1 MSPIERFLG
10 AIAPLLNPNSSRK
23 GSHSNEAFRN
33 PGPVL
38 ASRATDRKGGY
49 RGLAQSEALRGPKP
63 ISLYLVVAFVFCAAS
78 LCKAAGPQTAQAS
91 PSAQVTAGSW
101 QGVVRDA
108 KGNALPGAQIEL
120 RDTNSGQTLTVTT
133 DAQGSFRILEVPAG
147 SYAVRVRWHDT
158 LSAARELLRIRQGS
172 NLNSTLQL
180 AAAGGELTLETVA
193 VGAQPKASGGENLS
207 SRQVSE
213 LPLNKRDFSQLLLL
227 AAGTMTDTN
236 GSANFTQ
243 QFAVNG
249 QRGSTAIFA
258 MDGVDTTDPELGGAT
273 FSNFNIDAVQEIQAY
288 SGVMSAEIGHG
299 AAGFTNIITKAGTN
313 LLHGSLFEFVRNSAF
328 DARNFFDERSFA
340 NPGRIPPFRRNEF
353 GFALGGPVTLPGTYR
368 GRDRTFFFG
377 EYQGFRQVLGAT
389 EVLSVPTQAERQGLD
404 TTAFPG
410 DTLHVPVSPLV
421 APVLAGY
428 PLPNDLQGPFG
439 ARTYATSTKVPTDTN
454 QFSVRVDH
462 RISGKAQLFARFTL
476 NNVNGPLTN
485 PDQSAI
491 APSFA
496 IHFFDHQR
504 NAALHY
510 SRAVSPHFTAETS
523 LGYIRSTPTFISP
536 NHVQPAITFADS
548 LYEPFNAAAG
558 TATGSMGNLF
568 QFRQSFSGVH
578 GTHAFKFG
586 VEMRFNRDGSVF
598 GVNPDGTYAFG
609 GGTAYSPARIL
620 SDSGR
625 HNIDAGA
632 PLPDSLSGFLTATP
646 FSYNTTV
653 PGPYTAVGNH
663 FDEVNIHRNAYNLYF
678 QDAWKVSPKFT
689 LNYGLRYEANSR
701 IGEPLH
707 RTSTAR
713 FVDGQGK
720 LVPPWE
726 PGAEEIVLM
735 NPQPPYS
742 QDWNGWGPR
751 LSAEWQAA
759 RDTVVRAGGAI
770 TSILPN
776 LFWMNFLTGGF
787 PFIVNPYLSATA
799 GAPLPFA
806 DAVTSFNLP
815 TLYTTTGQIA
825 VPGGNTRVVPPN
837 TNLDMPRYES
847 DLSALTPG
855 RQPEP
860 LAMAG
865 MAPDIRTGYIVSQ
878 TASVERTV
886 KDVVLGASYV
896 GTAGVKLESVNSPN
910 GYAGASPQFAH
921 FTQFNGQG
929 QITGGYG
936 PEYFVTT
943 GSHST
948 YHALQLSAS
957 KNNPRLGLGFQTS
970 YTFSKSIDDTSAVV
984 VGYGGPTGTILQ
996 AVPQDPRNPGTDKGP
1011 STFDVTQAF
1020 TSSLI
1025 QVLPLDRVGF
1035 FRPLGKRFNTGWQ
1048 LLNIT
1053 TVTSGSPFTVYSG
1066 IQQTGL
1072 GSGGGDRP
1080 DQIAVPVFSTSRTI
1094 REDYF
1099 GRGAGNASFFS
1110 VPINIAGGTGPNSGR
1125 FGTLGRNTFRGP
1137 GMHDLDL
1144 ALIKDTALSSR
1155 AGSEPPTL
1163 EFRAESFNAFNL
1175 VNFGL
1180 PVNILRG
1187 SGFGLVNRTAGTSR
1201 QVQFSLKLLF

>member
-1 MSPIERFLG
+1 MR
-10 AIAPLLNPNSSRK
+10 
-23 GSHSNEAFRN
+23 
-33 PGPVL
+33 
-38 ASRATDRKGGY
+38 
-49 RGLAQSEALRGPKP
+49 LAQREALRVAKP
-63 ISLYLVVAFVFCAAS
+63 ASFCIAVALIFCAFGLS
-78 LCKAAGPQTAQAS
+78 KPAAPQTTQAGAPAQ
-91 PSAQVTAGSW
+91 SASW

-108 KGNALPGAQIEL
+108 KGNALPEAQIDL
-120 RDTNSGQTLTVTT
+120 RETVSGRTLTATT
-133 DAQGSFRILEVPAG
+133 DGQGAFRLPEVPAG
-147 SYAVRVRWHDT
+147 NYTVRVRWHDAIST
-158 LSAARELLRIRQGS
+158 SRQLLRIRPGS

-180 AAAGGELTLETVA
+180 AAAGGELVLETVA
-193 VGAQPKASGGENLS
+193 AGEQPKASGGENLS

-249 QRGSTAIFA
+249 QRGSTAMFA

-288 SGVMSAEIGHG
+288 SGVMPAEIGHG

-313 LLHGSLFEFVRNSAF
+313 QVHGSLFEFVRNSAL
-328 DARNFFDERSFA
+328 DARNFFDERSLG

-353 GFALGGPVTLPGTYR
+353 GFALGGPVTLPGIYH
-368 GRDRTFFFG
+368 GHDRTFFFG
-377 EYQGFRQVLGAT
+377 EYQGFRQMLSAT
-389 EVLSVPTQAERQGLD
+389 EVLSVPTPAERQGLD
-404 TTAFPG
+404 STAFPG

-421 APVLAGY
+421 APAMAGY

-454 QFSVRVDH
+454 QFSARIDH
-462 RISGKAQLFARFTL
+462 RISGKAQMFARFTL

-485 PDQSAI
+485 PDQAAI
-491 APSFA
+491 DPSFA

-510 SRAVSPHFTAETS
+510 SRAISAQFTAETS
-523 LGYIRSTPTFISP
+523 IGYIRSTPTFISP

-558 TATGSMGNLF
+558 TATGSLGNLF
-568 QFRQSFSGVH
+568 QFRQNFAYVH
-578 GTHAFKFG
+578 GTHSFKFG
-586 VEMRFNRDGSVF
+586 VEMRFNRDGSIF

-609 GGTAYSPARIL
+609 GGTAYSLVPIL
-620 SDSGR
+620 SDSGQ
-625 HNIDAGA
+625 HNINAGA
-632 PLPDSLSGFLTATP
+632 PLPDSLTGFLTATP

-653 PGPYTAVGNH
+653 PAPYTAVGDR
-663 FDEVNIHRNAYNLYF
+663 FDEVNIHRNAYNFYF
-678 QDAWKVSPKFT
+678 QDAWKISPRFT

-713 FVDGQGK
+713 FVDAEGD
-720 LVPPWE
+720 LVPPWA

-735 NPQPPYS
+735 NPQPPYG

-759 RDTVVRAGGAI
+759 HNTVVRAGGAI

-787 PFIVNPYLSATA
+787 PFIVDPYLSATA
-799 GAPLPFA
+799 GAPLPFSGG
-806 DAVTSFNLP
+806 VTAFNLP
-815 TLYTTTGQIA
+815 TLYTTTGQVA
-825 VPGGNTRVVPPN
+825 VPGGNTRIVPAN
-837 TNLDMPRYES
+837 TNLDMPRFES

-855 RQPEP
+855 RQPQP

-878 TASVERTV
+878 TASVEQTV
-886 KDVVLGASYV
+886 KDVVLAASYV
-896 GTAGVKLESVNSPN
+896 GTAGVKLECINSPN
-910 GYAGASPQFAH
+910 GYAGASPEFAH
-921 FTQFNGQG
+921 FTQFNSAGQV
-929 QITGGYG
+929 TGGYG
-936 PEYFVTT
+936 PESFVTT

-984 VGYGGPTGTILQ
+984 VGYGGPTGTIIQ
-996 AVPQDPRNPGTDKGP
+996 AVPQDPRNPGADKGP

-1025 QVLPLDRVGF
+1025 QVLPLDRVSWL
-1035 FRPLGKRFNTGWQ
+1035 RPLGQRFNSGWQ
-1048 LLNIT
+1048 FLNIT
-1053 TVTSGSPFTVYSG
+1053 TLTSGMPFTVYSG
-1066 IQQTGL
+1066 IQQTGA
-1072 GSGGGDRP
+1072 GAGGGDRP

-1099 GRGAGNASFFS
+1099 GRGADDDSFFS
-1110 VPINIAGGTGPNSGR
+1110 VPINLPGGTGPNSGR
-1125 FGTLGRNTFRGP
+1125 FGSLGRDTFRGP
-1137 GMHDLDL
+1137 SFHDLDF
-1144 ALIKDTALSSR
+1144 ALIKDTTLSSR

-1163 EFRAESFNAFNL
+1163 EFRGEFFNALNL
-1175 VNFGL
+1175 VNFGQ
-1180 PVNILRG
+1180 PVNVLRG
-1187 SGFGLVNRTAGTSR
+1187 SGFGLINHTAGTSR
-1201 QVQFSLKLLF
+1201 QIQFSLKLIF

>member
-1 MSPIERFLG
+1 M
-10 AIAPLLNPNSSRK
+10 
-23 GSHSNEAFRN
+23 
-33 PGPVL
+33 L
-38 ASRATDRKGGY
+38 AEKTRVDQFAVKTLR
-49 RGLAQSEALRGPKP
+49 LAHQSEALRAPMR
-63 ISLYLVVAFVFCAAS
+63 ISLYLAAAFFLCALGLCEAAS
-78 LCKAAGPQTAQAS
+78 QQPVQAAS
-91 PSAQVTAGSW
+91 PAQPATGSW
-101 QGVVRDA
+101 QGVVRGA
-108 KGNALPGAQIEL
+108 KGNALPGAQVEL
-120 RDTNSGQTLTVTT
+120 RETSSGETLTTTT
-133 DAQGSFRILEVPAG
+133 DVKGAFRFPEVPSG
-147 SYAVRVRWHDT
+147 SYAVRVRRHDAA
-158 LSAARELLRIRQGS
+158 SASRELLRIRPGS

-180 AAAGGELTLETVA
+180 AAVGGELTLETVA
-193 VGAQPKASGGENLS
+193 SGEQPKASGGENLS

-249 QRGSTAIFA
+249 QRGSTAMFA

-353 GFALGGPVTLPGTYR
+353 GFALGGPVTLPGIYGGR
-368 GRDRTFFFG
+368 GRTFFFG

-389 EVLSVPTQAERQGLD
+389 EILSVPTEAERQGLD

-454 QFSVRVDH
+454 QFSLRIDH
-462 RISGKAQLFARFTL
+462 RISHQAQLFARFTL

-504 NAALHY
+504 NAAVHY

-568 QFRQSFSGVH
+568 QFRQSFADVR

-586 VEMRFNRDGSVF
+586 FEMRFNRDGSVF

-609 GGTAYSPARIL
+609 GGTAYSPAQIL
-620 SDSGR
+620 SDSAR
-625 HNIDAGA
+625 HNILAGA

-653 PGPYTAVGNH
+653 PSPYTAVGDH
-663 FDEVNIHRNAYNLYF
+663 FDEVNIHRSAYNFYF

-707 RTSTAR
+707 RTSTAH
-713 FVDGQGK
+713 FVDAQGK

-726 PGAEEIVLM
+726 PG
-735 NPQPPYS
+735 
-742 QDWNGWGPR
+742 R
-751 LSAEWQAA
+751 
-759 RDTVVRAGGAI
+759 
-770 TSILPN
+770 
-776 LFWMNFLTGGF
+776 
-787 PFIVNPYLSATA
+787 
-799 GAPLPFA
+799 
-806 DAVTSFNLP
+806 
-815 TLYTTTGQIA
+815 
-825 VPGGNTRVVPPN
+825 
-837 TNLDMPRYES
+837 
-847 DLSALTPG
+847 
-855 RQPEP
+855 
-860 LAMAG
+860 
-865 MAPDIRTGYIVSQ
+865 
-878 TASVERTV
+878 
-886 KDVVLGASYV
+886 K
-896 GTAGVKLESVNSPN
+896 KLC
-910 GYAGASPQFAH
+910 
-921 FTQFNGQG
+921 
-929 QITGGYG
+929 
-936 PEYFVTT
+936 
-943 GSHST
+943 
-948 YHALQLSAS
+948 
-957 KNNPRLGLGFQTS
+957 
-970 YTFSKSIDDTSAVV
+970 
-984 VGYGGPTGTILQ
+984 
-996 AVPQDPRNPGTDKGP
+996 
-1011 STFDVTQAF
+1011 
-1020 TSSLI
+1020 
-1025 QVLPLDRVGF
+1025 
-1035 FRPLGKRFNTGWQ
+1035 
-1048 LLNIT
+1048 
-1053 TVTSGSPFTVYSG
+1053 
-1066 IQQTGL
+1066 
-1072 GSGGGDRP
+1072 
-1080 DQIAVPVFSTSRTI
+1080 
-1094 REDYF
+1094 
-1099 GRGAGNASFFS
+1099 
-1110 VPINIAGGTGPNSGR
+1110 
-1125 FGTLGRNTFRGP
+1125 
-1137 GMHDLDL
+1137 
-1144 ALIKDTALSSR
+1144 
-1155 AGSEPPTL
+1155 
-1163 EFRAESFNAFNL
+1163 
-1175 VNFGL
+1175 
-1180 PVNILRG
+1180 
-1187 SGFGLVNRTAGTSR
+1187 
-1201 QVQFSLKLLF
+1201 

>member
-1 MSPIERFLG
+1 
-10 AIAPLLNPNSSRK
+10 
-23 GSHSNEAFRN
+23 
-33 PGPVL
+33 
-38 ASRATDRKGGY
+38 
-49 RGLAQSEALRGPKP
+49 
-63 ISLYLVVAFVFCAAS
+63 
-78 LCKAAGPQTAQAS
+78 
-91 PSAQVTAGSW
+91 
-101 QGVVRDA
+101 
-108 KGNALPGAQIEL
+108 LPEAQIEL
-120 RDTNSGQTLTVTT
+120 KETVSSRTLTATT
-133 DAQGSFRILEVPAG
+133 DGQGAFRLPEVPAG
-147 SYAVRVRWHDT
+147 NYTVHVRWHD
-158 LSAARELLRIRQGS
+158 AEGAWRELLRIRPGS

-180 AAAGGELTLETVA
+180 AAAGGELTVETA
-193 VGAQPKASGGENLS
+193 TGGGQPKASGGENLS

-249 QRGSTAIFA
+249 QRGSTAMFA

-288 SGVMSAEIGHG
+288 SGVMPAEIGHG
-299 AAGFTNIITKAGTN
+299 AAGFTNIITKAGIN
-313 LLHGSLFEFVRNSAF
+313 LLHGSLFEFVRNSAL

-340 NPGRIPPFRRNEF
+340 NHGRIPPFRRNEF
-353 GFALGGPVTLPGTYR
+353 GFALGGPVMLPGIYR

-389 EVLSVPTQAERQGLD
+389 EVLSVPTEAERHGLD

-410 DTLHVPVSPLV
+410 DTLRVPVSPLV

-454 QFSVRVDH
+454 QFSVRIDH

-485 PDQSAI
+485 PDQAAI
-491 APSFA
+491 DPSFA

-523 LGYIRSTPTFISP
+523 IGYIRSTPTFISP
-536 NHVQPAITFADS
+536 NHSQPAITFADS

-558 TATGSMGNLF
+558 TATGSLGNLF
-568 QFRQSFSGVH
+568 QFRQSFAYLH
-578 GTHAFKFG
+578 GTHSFKFG
-586 VEMRFNRDGSVF
+586 VEMRFNRDGSIF
-598 GVNPDGTYAFG
+598 GVNPDGTYSFG
-609 GGTAYSPARIL
+609 GGTAYAPVQIL
-620 SDSGR
+620 SDSGQ
-625 HNIDAGA
+625 HNINAGA
-632 PLPDSLSGFLTATP
+632 PLPDSLSGFLTGTP

-653 PGPYTAVGNH
+653 PAPYTAVGDR
-663 FDEVNIHRNAYNLYF
+663 FDEVNIHRNAYNFYF
-678 QDAWKVSPKFT
+678 QDAWKVTPKFT

-713 FVDGQGK
+713 FVDAEGK

-726 PGAEEIVLM
+726 PGAQEIVLM
-735 NPQPPYS
+735 NPQPPYG

-751 LSAEWQAA
+751 LSAEWQVASH
-759 RDTVVRAGGAI
+759 TVVRAGGAI

-787 PFIVNPYLSATA
+787 PFIVDPYLSATA
-799 GAPLPFA
+799 GAPLPFTN
-806 DAVTSFNLP
+806 AVTAFNLP

-825 VPGGNTRVVPPN
+825 VPGGNTRVVPAN
-837 TNLDMPRYES
+837 TNLDMPRFES
-847 DLSALTPG
+847 DLSDLTPG
-855 RQPEP
+855 HQPQP

-878 TASVERTV
+878 TASLEQTV
-886 KDVVLGASYV
+886 KDVVLAASYV
-896 GTAGVKLESVNSPN
+896 GTAGVKLESINSPN
-910 GYAGASPQFAH
+910 GYAGASPEFAR
-921 FTQFNGQG
+921 FTQFNSLG

-936 PEYFVTT
+936 PESFVTT

-957 KNNPRLGLGFQTS
+957 KNNSRLGLGFQAN

-984 VGYGGPTGTILQ
+984 VGYGGPTGTIIQ
-996 AVPQDPRNPGTDKGP
+996 AAPQDPRNPGADKGP
-1011 STFDVTQAF
+1011 STFDVAHAF

-1025 QVLPLDRVGF
+1025 QALPLERVGWL
-1035 FRPLGKRFNTGWQ
+1035 RPLGQRFTTGWQ
-1048 LLNIT
+1048 VLNIT
-1053 TVTSGSPFTVYSG
+1053 TLTTGTPFTVYSG

-1072 GSGGGDRP
+1072 GAGGGDRP
-1080 DQIAVPVFSTSRTI
+1080 DQIAAPVFATSRTI

-1099 GRGAGNASFFS
+1099 GRAADNASFFS
-1110 VPINIAGGTGPNSGR
+1110 VPIDIPGGTGPNSGR
-1125 FGTLGRNTFRGP
+1125 FGNLGRDTFRGP
-1137 GMHDLDL
+1137 GLHDLDF
-1144 ALIKDTALSSR
+1144 ALIKDTTLSSR

-1163 EFRAESFNAFNL
+1163 EFRGEFFNAFNL

-1187 SGFGLVNRTAGTSR
+1187 SGFGLINHTAGTSR
-1201 QVQFSLKLLF
+1201 QIQFSLKLIF